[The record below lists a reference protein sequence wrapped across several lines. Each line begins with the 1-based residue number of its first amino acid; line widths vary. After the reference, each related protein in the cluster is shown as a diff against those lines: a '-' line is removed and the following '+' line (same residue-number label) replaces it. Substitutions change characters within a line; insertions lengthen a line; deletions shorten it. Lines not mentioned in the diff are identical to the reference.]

1 MRRALVGSAVLLLT
15 AGFAAAAQDRWLHV
29 KVVDAAKGGESVN
42 VNVPLELAEKVLP
55 TIQAEKLSHGKIK
68 IEGEIEGV
76 DIHALL
82 DAVRTAGDNEFVTV
96 NSPKQHVRVAKSR
109 GYLLVQVRDEDQKSA
124 KVDVTVPIS
133 VVDALFSGGKD
144 ELDLV
149 SAVRALKEHGD
160 VRLVT
165 VEDGSSKV
173 RIWVDSKNTS
183 E

>member
-76 DIHALL
+76 DIHALNFALNL
-82 DAVRTAGDNEFVTV
+82 DLSMAQFFSLDGRKYFL
-96 NSPKQHVRVAKSR
+96 SQF
-109 GYLLVQVRDEDQKSA
+109 QRD
-124 KVDVTVPIS
+124 VDV
-133 VVDALFSGGKD
+133 DAFTAFCSIYD
-144 ELDLV
+144 FDV
-149 SAVRALKEHGD
+149 QPAVLRRRCET
-160 VRLVT
+160 RC
-165 VEDGSSKV
+165 
-173 RIWVDSKNTS
+173 
-183 E
+183 